1 MLYVIRGMGKYVA
14 ELRAE
19 KSIAAEEIAKHL
31 KVSPGTIARWEAQNY
46 KCITLAQL
54 ERILE
59 VLER

>member
-1 MLYVIRGMGKYVA
+1 MLYVIKDMGRYVT

-19 KSIAAEEIAKHL
+19 KSIAVEEIAKHL
-31 KVSPGTIARWEAQNY
+31 KVSPGTIARWETQNY
-46 KCITLAQL
+46 KCVTLAQL